1 MRNLGYIII
10 MQYSPLAIK
19 RRYILGK
26 LADKCDTVN
35 KIPVYL
41 NDRTAEPI
49 GFADESMGRYADA
62 FLFHLPEDVC
72 KRLSTNGYDL
82 EIDYEV
88 SNQESNSKDERVKL
102 NYIVLT
108 SKATNSAIPRRHPL
122 TKPVE

>member
-1 MRNLGYIII
+1 

-19 RRYILGK
+19 RRYILGS
-26 LADKCDTVN
+26 LADKCDPIN

-41 NDRTAEPI
+41 NDKSGEPI

-72 KRLSTNGYDL
+72 KKLSTNGYDL
-82 EIDYEV
+82 DVDYV
-88 SNQESNSKDERVKL
+88 VAPPDDNNGKERITL

-108 SKATNSAIPRRHPL
+108 SRAINSVLPRRHPL
-122 TKPVE
+122 TKAVE